1 MQMVLQI
8 VLLVAG
14 FVALI
19 KGADLFVDGSSSLAA
34 IFKVPSIIIGLTIV
48 AMGTSAPELAV
59 STSAAINGSNEIA
72 VSNVV
77 GSNLFNLLMVL
88 GVCALIKPLPLD
100 NVIKKRDFPFSII
113 ITIALF
119 AALGVGVLRSTDF
132 ATVKMND
139 TVTTLERWMG
149 IALLVIFVIYLIV
162 LIRSALKNKT
172 EGEAVKQMSPL
183 KSVLFILIGIALIVA
198 GGHFVVE
205 SAKYIAAAFGMS
217 ETLIGLTIVAVGTSL
232 PELVT
237 SVVASRKG
245 ENGLAVGN
253 VVGSNIFNILLI
265 LGVSGTIHPIGVN
278 LASMVDFAILLAASI
293 LVFLFSLRNKI
304 NRPQGAVMILLYV
317 AIMVFAI
324 VR

>member
-100 NVIKKRDFPFSII
+100 NVIKKRDFPFSIL